1 MHHSGKFDGCGDKV
15 YIGGRVNSIDMCH
28 FDQISLI
35 KLDNMLKNIGVGY
48 NQITIFYQ
56 RIGNGWRALEN
67 DQHAMDLIKWVDKVK
82 VVDVY
87 VEHIRQELFNH
98 SQADSNCGPSEKRF
112 GSQNIHVSEQETNLW
127 GPRVPTESYR
137 SSESDASD
145 SDSYS
150 KGSDFEFEDLYDS
163 EYDVYDKYLHE
174 TIVESDKGERF
185 DKPKRKGVQIETE
198 TIQEHECG
206 IGGEDCESDELRS
219 LSGSSSDNDETR
231 HHRKKVKIKQSN
243 RMDSRHTGE
252 TLKHLEKQNELLM
265 DAYRSMSHE
274 LHKLQVEEEI
284 LMRKFY
290 EMMSAQGLTKK
301 SPVLQNKKGH

>member
-1 MHHSGKFDGCGDKV
+1 MSWIVREYNNNLCTGDTPDYGNDSKYFTIKMHHSGKFDGYGDKV

-35 KLDNMLKNIGVGY
+35 ELDNMLKNIGVGY

-163 EYDVYDKYLHE
+163 EYDVYDEYLHE
-174 TIVESDKGERF
+174 TIVKSDKGERF

-206 IGGEDCESDELRS
+206 VGGEDCESDELRS

-231 HHRKKVKIKQSN
+231 HHRKKN
-243 RMDSRHTGE
+243 
-252 TLKHLEKQNELLM
+252 
-265 DAYRSMSHE
+265 
-274 LHKLQVEEEI
+274 
-284 LMRKFY
+284 
-290 EMMSAQGLTKK
+290 
-301 SPVLQNKKGH
+301 P